1 MLNGPLPARPP
12 AGILLGIKVA
22 IYELCPMRRR
32 SRSRAG
38 ADADKGSGEEGM
50 KGQQGGE
57 GNDTF

>member
-1 MLNGPLPARPP
+1 MLNGPLLARPP

-38 ADADKGSGEEGM
+38 TDADMGRVKEGM

-57 GNDTF
+57 SNDTF